1 MRLSIDKR
9 ARVISIFLQHDL
21 NFKPGRFHILKSLAG
36 VEGIKASYNTI
47 RRVVKHWQRFGK
59 ILRFIIS
66 IRWI

>member
-9 ARVISIFLQHDL
+9 ARFISIFLQNDL
-21 NFKPGRFHILKSLAG
+21 NFKPGCFHILKSLAG

-47 RRVVKHWQRFGK
+47 RRVKHWQKFGK